1 MSLKR
6 WLPAILWTTFI
17 LVLSSMPGAD
27 FSSVK
32 SENFTIRKIL
42 HLVEYAVLCL
52 AFYRAVK
59 KPYQAVL
66 LSILVSVL
74 DELRQSFIPTRTG
87 KISDILIDS
96 SSVILTG
103 IVLWRYFQ
111 NLPMTLKN
119 WLKE

>member
-6 WLPAILWTTFI
+6 WMPALLWTVFI

-27 FSSVK
+27 FSGVK
-32 SENFTIRKIL
+32 SENFAIRKTL

-52 AFYRAVK
+52 TFYRATK
-59 KPYQAVL
+59 KSFYSVL

-96 SSVILTG
+96 TSVILTG
-103 IVLWRYFQ
+103 VVIWKYFQ